1 MCQIGTVVGY
11 QVYKQYGLL
20 LSFGGGDGSALGLPF
35 SGGFAPNSPPG
46 SFVHGPNWAPGHLM
60 YPPFFEILKQPLNI
74 GLLRC
79 TIAAPPSTRSII
91 SMHWHTTV
99 PIRTG
104 IRGLYEPRRY
114 VPQVLW
120 ITSYLVIISWAKVLP
135 VGCILK
141 VTHQSKV
148 SVVAARYGCK
158 ICRRT
163 VPDLLIRGA
172 VWHKCGCGTEAL
184 ALPLSVIFHCVAM
197 PFCG

>member
-20 LSFGGGDGSALGLPF
+20 LSFGGEMAPPSDFHFPEALPLILHQV
-35 SGGFAPNSPPG
+35 SS
-46 SFVHGPNWAPGHLM
+46 SMDLYWAPGHLM

-114 VPQVLW
+114 ILQVLW
-120 ITSYLVIISWAKVLP
+120 MTSCLVIISWAKVMP

-141 VTHQSKV
+141 VTHQRAERGRSLMSMIV
-148 SVVAARYGCK
+148 LLLLLLLLLV
-158 ICRRT
+158 ILMT
-163 VPDLLIRGA
+163 V
-172 VWHKCGCGTEAL
+172 T
-184 ALPLSVIFHCVAM
+184 S
-197 PFCG
+197 